1 MDQPALSAK
10 PLVLVVEDHEDS
22 RDMMQQL
29 LEHAGMLVK
38 TVASADE
45 ALRVARSETLA
56 VVLTDVSLGGGVR
69 DGVWLL
75 NRLRQASPSL
85 PVIAV
90 TGRRERVDEF
100 LEMGFAAVLVK
111 PTVADDLLAII
122 RNAMRCPGPPD
133 EN

>member
-1 MDQPALSAK
+1 MDQQTPSPK

-22 RDMMQQL
+22 REMMRQL
-29 LEHAGMLVK
+29 LEQAGMVVK
-38 TVASADE
+38 AVATAED
-45 ALRVARSETLA
+45 ALRVALSQTLA
-56 VVLTDVSLGGGVR
+56 IVLTDVSLGGGVR

-75 NRLRQASPSL
+75 TRLREASLSV

-111 PTVADDLLAII
+111 PAVVDNLLAII
-122 RNAMRCPGPPD
+122 GDAIRRSS
-133 EN
+133 